1 MAATSADPL
10 VPVVFAP
17 DQGSAQRY
25 ADALASAGI
34 EAHIRIEDGAHLAP
48 MGSAYGAL
56 TSSEPFVYPVL
67 VSRLQRR
74 AASRVLR
81 GMTPASTSTIN
92 ARTVATAS
100 AVVLGSMLLVV
111 LAAWVRGD
119 L

>member
-1 MAATSADPL
+1 MAATAADPL

-17 DQGSAQRY
+17 DQASAQRY
-25 ADALASAGI
+25 ADALESAGI

-56 TSSEPFVYPVL
+56 TSGEPFVYPVL

-74 AASRVLR
+74 AARRVLR
-81 GMTPASTSTIN
+81 ALTPTSTFTIN
-92 ARTVATAS
+92 ARSVGTAG
-100 AVVLGSMLLVV
+100 AVVFGSMALVL
-111 LAAWVRGD
+111 LAAWARGD